1 MTYAIGPDVWTPRN
15 DAAALSRRWGGA
27 AQTAA
32 SHTVG
37 VVNGCADCM
46 VRAGVARHGMLLVGG
61 DGIPAAGEA
70 TMPRVS
76 GGLALASG
84 EEKKGFGAMLA
95 RVCVAIRDFLNAP
108 MC

>member
-15 DAAALSRRWGGA
+15 DAVTLSRRWGGA

-32 SHTVG
+32 SHTAG
-37 VVNGCADCM
+37 AVNGCADCM
-46 VRAGVARHGMLLVGG
+46 VRAGVARHGVLLVGG
-61 DGIPAAGEA
+61 DDMPAAGEA

-76 GGLALASG
+76 GGTALSKDAG
-84 EEKKGFGAMLA
+84 KKGFGAMLA

>member
-1 MTYAIGPDVWTPRN
+1 MTYAIGPDMWTPRN
-15 DAAALSRRWGGA
+15 DAVALSRRWGGA

-32 SHTVG
+32 SHTAG
-37 VVNGCADCM
+37 AVNGCADYM
-46 VRAGVARHGMLLVGG
+46 VRAGVARHGVLLVGG
-61 DGIPAAGEA
+61 DDMPAAGEA
-70 TMPRVS
+70 AMPRVS

-95 RVCVAIRDFLNAP
+95 RACVAIRDFLNAP